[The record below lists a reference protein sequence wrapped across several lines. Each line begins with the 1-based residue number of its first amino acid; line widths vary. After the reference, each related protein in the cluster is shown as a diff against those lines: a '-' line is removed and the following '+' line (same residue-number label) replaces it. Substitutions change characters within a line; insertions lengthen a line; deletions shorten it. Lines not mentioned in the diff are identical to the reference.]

1 MSRCSVFTD
10 TLTLLCLNLV
20 KREPDPVLEGHRL
33 LWAGM
38 HVSLMIKWYLLVI
51 PRNAH
56 FLEEYVGLQTPSRSI
71 FVFQLFMPTESLS
84 TSGKTSLEGDWG
96 GGKCSVWKNPS
107 SIASHSH
114 NAQNNSLQKFKTC
127 SKNQKVQLC
136 YVVRKEQAGLKV
148 CWRP

>member
-1 MSRCSVFTD
+1 MSRRSVFTD
-10 TLTLLCLNLV
+10 TLTLLSLNLV
-20 KREPDPVLEGHRL
+20 QWEPDPVLEGHRL

-38 HVSLMIKWYLLVI
+38 HASPMIKWYLLVI

-56 FLEEYVGLQTPSRSI
+56 FLENMLVCKLPEG
-71 FVFQLFMPTESLS
+71 VFLFFSCLCQLKVFSF
-84 TSGKTSLEGDWG
+84 LERRLERDCG

-114 NAQNNSLQKFKTC
+114 NAQNTSLQKFKTC
-127 SKNQKVQLC
+127 SKNQKLQLC
-136 YVVRKEQAGLKV
+136 YVVRKEQEGLKV